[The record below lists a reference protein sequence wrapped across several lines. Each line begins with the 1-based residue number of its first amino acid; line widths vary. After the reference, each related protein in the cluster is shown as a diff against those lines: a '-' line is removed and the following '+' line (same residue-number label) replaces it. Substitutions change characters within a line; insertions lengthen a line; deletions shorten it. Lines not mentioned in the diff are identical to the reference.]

1 MHDAS
6 RVEVT
11 VLRFGDHDDAPILG
25 LDNVVT

>member
-1 MHDAS
+1 MHGAS

-11 VLRFGDHDDAPILG
+11 VLRFGDNDDAPILG